1 MIMGASI
8 TVVDIILLICFIP
21 AIIGGIKTGFVKQVA
36 ALAALILGAWAAWY
50 FSDFFAH
57 NVNIWLE
64 TNRVLTQI
72 IAFAG
77 VFLIVILFINMI
89 GHAIHALVNLVLL
102 GWLDKLLGVVF
113 AFLKYAFIISMVIY
127 FLESI
132 NDLYSFLPVETIS
145 QSKLYGVIS
154 SFAPTILPF
163 IEKLHET
170 GKEVGTMLSDL
181 QF

>member
-1 MIMGASI
+1 MGSSI
-8 TVVDIILLICFIP
+8 SAVDIILLLCFIP
-21 AIIGGIKTGFVKQVA
+21 AVIGGIKTGFIKQVA

-72 IAFAG
+72 IAFAA
-77 VFLIVILFINMI
+77 VFLVVILFVNMI
-89 GHAIHALVNLVLL
+89 GHAIHALINLVLL
-102 GWLDKLLGVVF
+102 GWLDKLLGVFF
-113 AFLKYAFIISMVIY
+113 AFLKYAFVLSMVI
-127 FLESI
+127 FLMESL
-132 NDLYSFLPVETIS
+132 NDLYPFLPMDTIS

-154 SFAPTILPF
+154 SIAPTIFPF

-170 GKEVGTMLSDL
+170 GKEVGTMLSYI